1 MCLWTGARFTNDFL
15 TAIQIWWKLHLAII
29 PLLAIRSQQIL
40 AHAMTAQLSC
50 HVQNFVAITVSES
63 RGEWKEG
70 GGVVG
75 FGVGEGGGGMNTGFT
90 LLKLTSFHWQHC
102 FYSYHLQILKVRDRE
117 IPSQVME
124 DLTNPQAWLPWAS
137 RNCLGA
143 TRFVV
148 VWRAV
153 WKSQFFYAF
162 AYLWLSMQ
170 WAQLLF
176 NTLRLRKMAAI
187 SRRHFQ
193 MHFYEWKCIHFD

>member
-1 MCLWTGARFTNDFL
+1 METSPYYNSIAGHQIATNIS
-15 TAIQIWWKLHLAII
+15 TC
-29 PLLAIRSQQIL
+29 
-40 AHAMTAQLSC
+40 TAQLPC

-75 FGVGEGGGGMNTGFT
+75 IGVGEGGGMNTGFT
-90 LLKLTSFHWQHC
+90 LLKLTNFHWQHC

-124 DLTNPQAWLPWAS
+124 DLTNPQAWLPWAC
-137 RNCLGA
+137 RNYLGA

-148 VWRAV
+148 VCRAV
-153 WKSQFFYAF
+153 WKSPFFYTF

-176 NTLRLRKMAAI
+176 NTLKLRKNEC
-187 SRRHFQ
+187 HFQ
-193 MHFYEWKCIHFD
+193 MTFSNAFYEWKCIHFN